1 MKSFQDNLRELMNER
16 NFTQKSLAEKSGVPS
31 SSIASWLGKQASL
44 PNIEAAAKIASALG
58 CSVDYLLDRETDDAS
73 VVISSGSPLTQD
85 EVRIMGLYRR
95 LNRRQKEAA
104 FNFLSGMLA
113 V

>member
-16 NFTQKSLAEKSGVPS
+16 NFTQKSLAERSGVPS

-73 VVISSGSPLTQD
+73 VVRFAPRGASELKRRASTGLSLPPP
-85 EVRIMGLYRR
+85 VRPPRG
-95 LNRRQKEAA
+95 E
-104 FNFLSGMLA
+104 
-113 V
+113 